1 MVRETKKPHL
11 GDLLGEGIDRD
22 NVPLGLLLRILEEDV
37 EGEDLVPKSF
47 LEEEGE
53 VEC

>member
-1 MVRETKKPHL
+1 MYASRVRCQ
-11 GDLLGEGIDRD
+11 GIDRD
-22 NVPLGLLLRILEEDV
+22 IVLLDLHLRILEEDV

-53 VEC
+53 VECCYA